1 MNATPDVNAIPDV
14 VAGLAVPGILST
26 ALAPAERA
34 LDVLGGDLTERS
46 LRLHLEGLPGV
57 DAVGLEERAA
67 SLGTRSI
74 KTTSKAWALDTIIRL
89 IDLTTL
95 EGADTP
101 GKVRSLVAKA
111 LTPDP
116 NDATVPRVAAV
127 CVYGDMVPA
136 AVTALGAAHGDP
148 DAGLVSVAAVA
159 TAFPSG
165 RASLRVKLA
174 DTEDAVAAGADEIDM
189 VIDRGAFLAGNYGLV
204 FDQIVAVKAA
214 CRRADGTFAHLKV
227 ILETGELTTYDNV
240 RKASWLSILA
250 GGDFIKTSTGKV
262 APAAT
267 LPVTLLMLE
276 VVRDWYRLTGERIGV
291 KPAGGIRTSKDA
303 IKYLVTVAETVGEH
317 WLQPHLFRFGA
328 SSLLNDVLLQRQKL
342 TTGRYSGPDYV
353 TVD

>member
-1 MNATPDVNAIPDV
+1 MNARPSATSGAERNGA
-14 VAGLAVPGILST
+14 AKHGS

-34 LDVLGGDLTERS
+34 LDIIGGDLTEKS
-46 LRLHLEGLPGV
+46 LRLHLEGLAGV

-74 KTTSKAWALDTIIRL
+74 KTTSKALALDTIIRL

-111 LTPDP
+111 VNPDAADPTTPQ
-116 NDATVPRVAAV
+116 VAAV
-127 CVYGDMVPA
+127 CVYGDMVPSA
-136 AVTALGAAHGDP
+136 IEALGSWHGDP
-148 DAGLVSVAAVA
+148 DDGRISVAAVA

-165 RASLRVKLA
+165 RASLAVKLA
-174 DTEDAVAAGADEIDM
+174 DTAYAVEAGADEIDM

-204 FDQIVAVKAA
+204 FDQIVAVKEA
-214 CRRADGTFAHLKV
+214 CRRADGSVAHLKV
-227 ILETGELTTYDNV
+227 ILETGELNTYDNV
-240 RKASWLSILA
+240 RRASWLAILA

-291 KPAGGIRTSKDA
+291 KPAGGIRSSKDA
-303 IKYLVTVAETVGEH
+303 IKYLVTVAETVGEE

-353 TVD
+353 TID